1 MRTCSLCDRGTKIGR
16 NRSHAQNRTKR
27 TFKINVHK
35 VTMAVGDDKISGVFC
50 GKCLKKLKQ
59 EIKQQKVALA

>member
-1 MRTCSLCDRGTKIGR
+1 
-16 NRSHAQNRTKR
+16 
-27 TFKINVHK
+27 
-35 VTMAVGDDKISGVFC
+35 MAVGDDKISGVFC